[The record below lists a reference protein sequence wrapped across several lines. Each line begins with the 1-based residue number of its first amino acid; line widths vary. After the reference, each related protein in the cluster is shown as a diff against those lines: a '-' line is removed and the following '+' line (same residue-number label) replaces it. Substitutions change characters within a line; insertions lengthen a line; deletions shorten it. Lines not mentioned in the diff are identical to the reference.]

1 MKPVSTT
8 TKSASLFLA
17 SAILFTSCASTT
29 MIHSTPVGAKLYLD
43 GENVGS
49 TPYKHSDT
57 KIIGSTTI
65 VKLQKEGYE
74 DLNTSFSRNEKAD
87 VGAIIGGV
95 FVLVPFLW
103 TMKYKPSHTYE
114 MIPLANGSTTT
125 TRAVAEAVVEKSKAE
140 SLKELKK
147 LYDEKLITEE
157 EYEIKKKS
165 ILDKI

>member
-1 MKPVSTT
+1 MKTISTI

-29 MIHSTPVGAKLYLD
+29 MIHSTPAGAKLYLD
-43 GENVGS
+43 GENVGT

-57 KIIGSTTI
+57 KILGSTTMI
-65 VKLQKEGYE
+65 KLQKEGYE

-114 MIPLANGSTTT
+114 MIPLANTGTTT
-125 TRAVAEAVVEKSKAE
+125 VQATSSSSVDKSKAE

-147 LYDEKLITEE
+147 LFDEKLITEE
-157 EYEIKKKS
+157 EYEVKRKA

>member
-1 MKPVSTT
+1 MKTISTI

-43 GENVGS
+43 GENVGT

-57 KIIGSTTI
+57 KILGSTTMI
-65 VKLQKEGYE
+65 KLQKEGYE

-114 MIPLANGSTTT
+114 MIPLANTGTTT
-125 TRAVAEAVVEKSKAE
+125 VQATSSSSVDKSKAE

-147 LYDEKLITEE
+147 LFDEKLITEE
-157 EYEIKKKS
+157 EYEVKRKA